1 MFATVQRDLTA
12 GFIVSLVALP
22 LCVGIALA
30 SGVSPVAGVLSGI
43 LGGILVGLLSGSH
56 TSVTGPAAGLTA
68 VVAAQITQLGS
79 FEAFLVAVTLAGLI
93 QIALGTCRAGSIAS
107 FFPLSVIKGLL
118 TAIGLILILK
128 QIPPLLGHNA
138 GPLGEKSFFQAH
150 GTSTL
155 NDLLS
160 ALLHL
165 HPGVTIIGIAS
176 VVLLLAW
183 DNIPPLKVSAIPA
196 PVVVLL
202 GSITLSLVFPH
213 ISPALALNPH
223 HFVTIPNNSG
233 TVDFLQQSLTSP
245 DWSMLHNPTVYFSAL
260 TIALAASLE
269 TLLNIEAM
277 DKLDPQQRLTPP
289 NRELLAQGVGNITAG
304 LLGALPMTSVI
315 ARSTVS
321 LQARATTKLSTITH
335 GILLLAAASLL
346 PQILNL
352 LPLAAIAAILIAA
365 GLKLANPRLL
375 KQMWREGHTQFIPFI
390 ITTVAIVTTDLM
402 IGALIGLATAI
413 GFILHSNIR
422 RPLRCAIEKHVGGEV
437 IHITLANQ
445 MSFLSR
451 ASLERSLRSTPPG
464 GHVLLNAE
472 NTDYIDADVLD
483 LITDFRDTT
492 SKALGFTLSFK
503 GFSGR
508 YPQLEDTIQFT
519 DYTSREVQ
527 TSLTPP
533 RVLQLLQEG
542 NQRFLQNQ
550 PLSRDHHRV
559 KDATSA
565 GQFPMA
571 AVLGCCDSRAPAE
584 VIFDL
589 GLGDVFSARV
599 AGNIATTELLGSI
612 EYACAVVGSKL
623 VVVLGHTHC
632 GAINAAIDLLATTRK
647 ASEATPC
654 DNLDGLVS
662 EVQKSMDRSRL
673 KRPDQW
679 SAPSE
684 KAAYAD
690 EMSRR
695 NVVRTI
701 QNILQRSRS
710 LKHLVETNQIAI
722 VGAIYDVTSGNVD
735 FFQTPNSSKLPLPI
749 PTLS

>member
-1 MFATVQRDLTA
+1 MLATVQKDLTA
-12 GFIVSLVALP
+12 GFVVSLVALP

-30 SGVSPVAGVLSGI
+30 SGVSPVAGILSGI
-43 LGGILVGLLSGSH
+43 LGGILVGILSGSH

-68 VVAAQITQLGS
+68 VVATQISQLGS

-93 QIALGTCRAGSIAS
+93 QITLGACRAGSIAT
-107 FFPLSVIKGLL
+107 FFPLSVIKSLL

-138 GPLGEKSFFQAH
+138 GPLGEKSFYQPN

-155 NDLLS
+155 ADLLS
-160 ALLHL
+160 AFLHP
-165 HPGVTIIGIAS
+165 HPGVTIIGITS
-176 VVLLLAW
+176 VLLLLAW
-183 DNIPPLKVSAIPA
+183 EKINQLKTSAIPA

-202 GSITLSLVFPH
+202 SSIILSLLLPLL
-213 ISPALALNPH
+213 SPVLTLNPP
-223 HFVTIPNNSG
+223 HFVTIPTSTGPLN
-233 TVDFLQQSLTSP
+233 FLQKSLSSP
-245 DWSMLHNPTVYFSAL
+245 QWAMLHNPTIYFSAL
-260 TIALAASLE
+260 TIALVASLE
-269 TLLNIEAM
+269 TLLNIEAI
-277 DKLDPQQRLTPP
+277 DKLDPKQRLTPP
-289 NRELLAQGVGNITAG
+289 NRELLAQGVGNVTAG

-321 LQARATTKLSTITH
+321 LNARATTKLSTITH
-335 GILLLAAASLL
+335 GILLLAAVSLL

-352 LPLAAIAAILIAA
+352 VPLTAIAAILIAA
-365 GLKLANPRLL
+365 GLKLASPKLL
-375 KQMWREGHTQFIPFI
+375 KQMWHEGHTQFLPFA
-390 ITTVAIVTTDLM
+390 ITTIAIVATDLM

-413 GFILHSNIR
+413 GFILHSNIQ
-422 RPLRCAIEKHVGGEV
+422 RPIRCAIEKHVGGDV

-451 ASLERSLRSTPPG
+451 ASLERTLRNTPPG
-464 GHVLLNAE
+464 GHVLLNAD

-483 LITDFRDTT
+483 LLTDFRDTT

-519 DYTSREVQ
+519 DYTSREIQ
-527 TSLTPP
+527 TSLTPA

-542 NQRFLQNQ
+542 NQRFLTNQ

-623 VVVLGHTHC
+623 LVVLGHTHC

-654 DNLDGLVS
+654 DNLDGLVN
-662 EVQKSMDRSRL
+662 EVQQSMDRSRI

-679 SAPSE
+679 SSPSE
-684 KAAYAD
+684 QAAYAD

-695 NVVRTI
+695 NVVRTVH
-701 QNILQRSRS
+701 NILHRSRS
-710 LKHLVETNQIAI
+710 LKHLVTTNQIAI
-722 VGAIYDVTSGNVD
+722 VGAIYDVTSGKVD

-749 PTLS
+749 PTLP

>member
-245 DWSMLHNPTVYFSAL
+245 P
-260 TIALAASLE
+260 
-269 TLLNIEAM
+269 
-277 DKLDPQQRLTPP
+277 
-289 NRELLAQGVGNITAG
+289 
-304 LLGALPMTSVI
+304 
-315 ARSTVS
+315 
-321 LQARATTKLSTITH
+321 
-335 GILLLAAASLL
+335 
-346 PQILNL
+346 
-352 LPLAAIAAILIAA
+352 
-365 GLKLANPRLL
+365 
-375 KQMWREGHTQFIPFI
+375 
-390 ITTVAIVTTDLM
+390 
-402 IGALIGLATAI
+402 
-413 GFILHSNIR
+413 
-422 RPLRCAIEKHVGGEV
+422 
-437 IHITLANQ
+437 
-445 MSFLSR
+445 
-451 ASLERSLRSTPPG
+451 
-464 GHVLLNAE
+464 
-472 NTDYIDADVLD
+472 
-483 LITDFRDTT
+483 
-492 SKALGFTLSFK
+492 
-503 GFSGR
+503 
-508 YPQLEDTIQFT
+508 
-519 DYTSREVQ
+519 
-527 TSLTPP
+527 
-533 RVLQLLQEG
+533 
-542 NQRFLQNQ
+542 
-550 PLSRDHHRV
+550 
-559 KDATSA
+559 
-565 GQFPMA
+565 
-571 AVLGCCDSRAPAE
+571 
-584 VIFDL
+584 
-589 GLGDVFSARV
+589 
-599 AGNIATTELLGSI
+599 
-612 EYACAVVGSKL
+612 
-623 VVVLGHTHC
+623 
-632 GAINAAIDLLATTRK
+632 
-647 ASEATPC
+647 
-654 DNLDGLVS
+654 
-662 EVQKSMDRSRL
+662 
-673 KRPDQW
+673 
-679 SAPSE
+679 
-684 KAAYAD
+684 
-690 EMSRR
+690 
-695 NVVRTI
+695 
-701 QNILQRSRS
+701 
-710 LKHLVETNQIAI
+710 
-722 VGAIYDVTSGNVD
+722 
-735 FFQTPNSSKLPLPI
+735 
-749 PTLS
+749 